1 MTSITAMKK
10 RLIQLDAE
18 KTAIL
23 AKVSTTA
30 RKNSDAR
37 KYALGGALIK
47 IAMHDARALDVLKQA
62 WAIAKKDKPRAFEDA
77 SIPIESNSVDDALKL
92 VKNIT

>member
-10 RLIQLDAE
+10 RLSQLDAE
-18 KTAIL
+18 KAAIL
-23 AKVSTTA
+23 AKVSSTA

-47 IAMHDARALDVLKQA
+47 IAMHDARALDVLKQV
-62 WAIAKKDKPRAFEDA
+62 WAIAKKDKPRVFEDA
-77 SIPIESNSVDDALKL
+77 TIPIESHSVDDALKL
-92 VKNIT
+92 LKNIT